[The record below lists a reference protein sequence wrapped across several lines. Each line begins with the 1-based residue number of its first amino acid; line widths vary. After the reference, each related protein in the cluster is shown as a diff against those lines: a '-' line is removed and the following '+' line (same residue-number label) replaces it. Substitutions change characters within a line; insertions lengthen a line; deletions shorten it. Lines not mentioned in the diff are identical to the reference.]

1 MATIVASPPTS
12 AEPDVLLFDLA
23 AGDGEEDAVDVVA
36 GSMVLDAGPR
46 FFIPLLGP
54 GRRGGGMVKT
64 VEPPLR
70 PGRVPGSN
78 MLKTLAEDLEIGELL
93 DHDEQVAC
101 LLTVSMQ
108 GPLFRRIGL
117 RALAAGGGSRSS
129 AANRLQFIDNLSE
142 MTPAQSDPQQRV
154 EENREMIGKVGK
166 YRLHTIGCTP

>member
-23 AGDGEEDAVDVVA
+23 AGDGEDAVDDVA
-36 GSMVLDAGPR
+36 GSMVLEAGPR
-46 FFIPLLGP
+46 FLIPLLGP

-101 LLTVSMQ
+101 LLTVTMQ
-108 GPLFRRIGL
+108 PG
-117 RALAAGGGSRSS
+117 RS
-129 AANRLQFIDNLSE
+129 
-142 MTPAQSDPQQRV
+142 
-154 EENREMIGKVGK
+154 
-166 YRLHTIGCTP
+166 

>member
-23 AGDGEEDAVDVVA
+23 AGDGEDAVDDVA
-36 GSMVLDAGPR
+36 GSMVLEAGPR
-46 FFIPLLGP
+46 FLIPLLGP

-93 DHDEQVAC
+93 DHDGQVAC
-101 LLTVSMQ
+101 LLTVTTYNATWS
-108 GPLFRRIGL
+108 LLVDDI
-117 RALAAGGGSRSS
+117 RAKLLTASKPR
-129 AANRLQFIDNLSE
+129 
-142 MTPAQSDPQQRV
+142 
-154 EENREMIGKVGK
+154 
-166 YRLHTIGCTP
+166 HTYKQTQIVHLIADKG